1 MPGPCG
7 LRETGLG
14 GKINW
19 YSRESVSRRVILL
32 APPLPRCHRIRKR
45 QSEGGSS
52 DLDRG
57 QSGVVTKVQPVALF
71 IHSFWACGKRC
82 PSLFFLREKAV
93 KHERGKSEPSKRLL
107 RASAK
112 FFFFPPRKFSP
123 TVLRGE
129 KGNSG
134 LQKLP

>member
-19 YSRESVSRRVILL
+19 YSRESVSGRVILL
-32 APPLPRCHRIRKR
+32 PSPAEVSQDKKKGGVPP
-45 QSEGGSS
+45 S

-71 IHSFWACGKRC
+71 IHSFWTCGKC
-82 PSLFFLREKAV
+82 SPSLFFFFA
-93 KHERGKSEPSKRLL
+93 GKSCE
-107 RASAK
+107 
-112 FFFFPPRKFSP
+112 
-123 TVLRGE
+123 T
-129 KGNSG
+129 
-134 LQKLP
+134 